1 MRRLI
6 PLVLVLV
13 GAASFLALRPAPAK
27 DAGGL
32 DGVWKLVEVTTT
44 NDEGTNTNSVDQ
56 PNLTIFTDGHYASL
70 NVFGDEPRAQL
81 PDDPSDELV
90 LAAWR
95 QFNANAGTY
104 VVSGSDLTTTVVVAK
119 SPNATANQNTNTSS
133 FELDGDTLYRTFTN
147 ANNGNTFKLK
157 LVRVE

>member
-6 PLVLVLV
+6 PFLVVLVSA
-13 GAASFLALRPAPAK
+13 GSFLALRPAGNT

-32 DGVWKLVEVTTT
+32 DGVWKVVEVTVTNAEGTTT
-44 NDEGTNTNSVDQ
+44 NPVEQ
-56 PNLTIFTDGHYASL
+56 PNLTIFTDGHYATL

-81 PDDPSDELV
+81 PDDPTDEQV

-95 QFNANAGTY
+95 PFGANAGTY
-104 VVSGSDLTTTVVVAK
+104 EVSGSELTTTVLVAK
-119 SPNATANQNTNTSS
+119 NPNATANQNTNTSS
-133 FELDGDTLYRTFTN
+133 FEVDGDTLYRTLTN
-147 ANNGNTFKLK
+147 ANNGNTFRLK